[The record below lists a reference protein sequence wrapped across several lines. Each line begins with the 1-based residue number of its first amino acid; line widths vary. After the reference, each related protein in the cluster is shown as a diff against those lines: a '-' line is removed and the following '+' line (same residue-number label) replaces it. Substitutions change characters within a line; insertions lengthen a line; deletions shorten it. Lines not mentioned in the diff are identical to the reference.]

1 MADVA
6 LVGVLRQS
14 RGRHGMIERETSG
27 AVGPSWSWL
36 SCFFLFSWFTS
47 FLRMFMSD
55 RRWTSSTF
63 ASEWRIAGRNVMLVY
78 DVHLSAKRVEPSV
91 ELVVAIYVR

>member
-1 MADVA
+1 MEQWA
-6 LVGVLRQS
+6 R
-14 RGRHGMIERETSG
+14 
-27 AVGPSWSWL
+27 VGPGYPV
-36 SCFFLFSWFTS
+36 FFLFSWFTS